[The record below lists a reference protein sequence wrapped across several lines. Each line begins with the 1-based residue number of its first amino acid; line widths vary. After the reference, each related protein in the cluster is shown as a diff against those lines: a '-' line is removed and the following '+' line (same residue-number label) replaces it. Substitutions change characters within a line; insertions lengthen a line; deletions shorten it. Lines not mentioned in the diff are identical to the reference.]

1 MNDLEHKMRQQDET
15 IKRLENTI
23 TTQIAEV
30 IENTL
35 KDSGV
40 ETKVEVLQGQYET
53 KQELVKIKGQV
64 AGMENTMSEVMETI
78 RAMKGMMEQKLDS
91 MTRDHKRQATPGEN
105 VNVSKFPKQSLS
117 RRAGHQ

>member
-1 MNDLEHKMRQQDET
+1 MRQQDET

-30 IENTL
+30 IGNTL

-40 ETKVEVLQGQYET
+40 AIKVEVLQGQYET

-78 RAMKGMMEQKLDS
+78 QAMKGTMEQKLDS
-91 MTRDHKRQATPGEN
+91 MTHDQKRQAKTAEITN
-105 VNVSKFPKQSLS
+105 ASIFQKQSLD